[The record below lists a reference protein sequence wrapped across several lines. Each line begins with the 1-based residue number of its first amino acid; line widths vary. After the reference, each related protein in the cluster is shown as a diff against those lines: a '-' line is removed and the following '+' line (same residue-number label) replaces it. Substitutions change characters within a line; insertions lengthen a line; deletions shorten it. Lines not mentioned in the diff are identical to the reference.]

1 MLAFTFFTLIFSSV
15 LWLIYSLTF
24 IADSL
29 SGVSLFE
36 AGLANVLIYALLV
49 CVPIF
54 LVWAVFGYVNQYLNN
69 KMVNTQ
75 LRKLMSQMK
84 KNQDYSDLLART
96 LIEAKQ
102 NANSNTVL
110 GRFDLLVAD
119 LNELLSEIIRGSNL
133 ASSEQIEA
141 LWDRVQN
148 GGKWSFGKVI
158 VEVNGTQKDFCRRMI
173 ERVAQNAVLGGTI
186 MEFCA
191 RYQSVVE
198 VLEKYDGDKLFLDMI
213 ETGVM
218 GKAYSI
224 LQPISDE
231 IYRGRTTPIST
242 YSAPTAKED
251 VALDVSAEQIL
262 EMKENVPASDN
273 DEGFFQKINPFKK
286 KTIATE
292 NFVKDP
298 FSIALE
304 RSFSVEDTVA
314 KEEEKPFFSDAEQAE
329 FVAKADIT
337 DTQKTLDN
345 LKKEW
350 KETRHS
356 GEPAVSQNK
365 IEEDNLIY
373 PFGSWADEQN
383 YQK

>member
-75 LRKLMSQMK
+75 LRKLMLQMK
-84 KNQDYSDLLART
+84 KNQDYSDLLARA

-119 LNELLSEIIRGSNL
+119 LNELLSEIIRSGKL
-133 ASSEQIEA
+133 ASPEQIEA
-141 LWDRVQN
+141 LWYRVQN

-158 VEVNGTQKDFCRRMI
+158 VEVNETQKDFCRRVL
-173 ERVAQNAVLGGTI
+173 EKAGQDVVLGGTI
-186 MEFCA
+186 MEFCS
-191 RYQSVVE
+191 RYQSIVE
-198 VLEKYDGDKLFLDMI
+198 MLEKYDRDKLFLDMI

-218 GKAYSI
+218 GKVYSV
-224 LQPISDE
+224 LHPISDE
-231 IYRGRTTPIST
+231 IYRGRTMPINT
-242 YSAPTAKED
+242 YPAPTAKKTVVLD
-251 VALDVSAEQIL
+251 VAPEQTS
-262 EMKENVPASDN
+262 ETKN
-273 DEGFFQKINPFKK
+273 DDAAFDSEEGFFQKINPFKK
-286 KTIATE
+286 KTIAAE

-304 RSFSVEDTVA
+304 RSFSGEDAVE
-314 KEEEKPFFSDAEQAE
+314 KEQEKPFYSDAEQTD
-329 FVAKADIT
+329 FVVKADIT

-350 KETRHS
+350 IETRHS
-356 GEPAVSQNK
+356 GEPVVSQNK

-373 PFGSWADEQN
+373 PFGSWTDEQN